1 MAKAK
6 TDSERQFEAAKSR
19 LEEAQKAVSAA
30 ERITT
35 GHPSKIETKRRALAN
50 LENTM
55 HHADVDQNSR
65 ANRSSKVS
73 ALRGDLAKLEHEL
86 NEANSALT
94 SARSEEQTARQ
105 DESQSAAAFSVEADR
120 ARLDAE
126 TQRTE
131 LAVRSNEL
139 AERKFAQSEKAAAD
153 AAQTTLEK
161 AKLDGQSAKEVAR
174 YEAQAKAANLK
185 FEYQQRREMQQFEA
199 ANRQHE
205 IATTSQGNLDLARLQ
220 GELAERASILNHG
233 QALEIIKANEIADVG
248 RIMANGKEHRLNV
261 THETNEDI
269 RKAVALM
276 ELATQKG
283 VTDTLNAMK
292 LLIVK
297 SYLRR
302 AEMTHGLEIAKEAR
316 AEELDSVAADMAEVA
331 KWNASQRGRPGANK
345 GPA

>member
-1 MAKAK
+1 MATAK
-6 TDSERQFEAAKSR
+6 TDSERQFEAAKLR
-19 LEEAQKAVSAA
+19 LENAQKAVSAA

-50 LENTM
+50 LENTI
-55 HHADVDQNSR
+55 HHADSDQNSR
-65 ANRSSKVS
+65 ANRSTK
-73 ALRGDLAKLEHEL
+73 ARDLKGDLAKLEQEMS
-86 NEANSALT
+86 EANSALS
-94 SARSEEQTARQ
+94 SARSEEQTARE

-139 AERKFAQSEKAAAD
+139 AERKFAQSEKSAAD
-153 AAQTTLEK
+153 TAQATLDK
-161 AKLDGQSAKEVAR
+161 ARLDGQTAKEISS
-174 YEAQAKAANLK
+174 YEVKAKAATIK
-185 FEYQQRREMQQFEA
+185 FEYQQRREMQEFDA

-205 IATTSQGNLDLARLQ
+205 IATTNQGNLDLARLQ
-220 GELAERASILNHG
+220 GELAERGSILNHG

-316 AEELDSVAADMAEVA
+316 AEELDSVAADMAEIA
-331 KWNASQRGRPGANK
+331 KWNARQRHEPGANEDP
-345 GPA
+345 G